1 MRVVDSLA
9 VAITGAG
16 ALSAAIVLARTR
28 SGVLALGVLLD
39 LFTAAGLVRLTG
51 PPNLARTATA
61 ALVILIRHVA
71 VYGLG
76 VTRRADVAAVARPH
90 LGR

>member
-16 ALSAAIVLARTR
+16 AMSAGIVLARTR
-28 SGVLALGVLLD
+28 NGVLALGVLLD

-51 PPNLARTATA
+51 PPNVARSVTA

-71 VYGLG
+71 VYGLLASRRSDRG
-76 VTRRADVAAVARPH
+76 TATRT
-90 LGR
+90 G

>member
-71 VYGLG
+71 VYGLSASRRSDRG
-76 VTRRADVAAVARPH
+76 PATRT
-90 LGR
+90 G